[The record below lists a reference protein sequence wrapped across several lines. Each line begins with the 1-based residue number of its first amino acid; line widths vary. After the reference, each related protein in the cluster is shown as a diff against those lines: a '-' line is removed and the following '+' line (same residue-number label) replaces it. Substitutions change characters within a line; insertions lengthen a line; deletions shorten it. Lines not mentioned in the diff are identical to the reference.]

1 MHPHE
6 LEQSVDTM
14 LSSAREGQLLAEG
27 VAKDSSK
34 ATFTR
39 VRARELGEVIDHEA
53 EKLDD
58 ADAEGRVAADKDR
71 AVDLCGEIGQELGDL
86 QTAPTDAGIAAEVER
101 KLGHLSTQVEQLGD
115 SI

>member
-1 MHPHE
+1 MRPHE
-6 LEQSVDTM
+6 LEQSIDTI

-58 ADAEGRVAADKDR
+58 ADAEGDVVADKDR

-86 QTAPTDAGIAAEVER
+86 QTSPTDPGAATEVERQLRRLSAEVE
-101 KLGHLSTQVEQLGD
+101 QLRD